1 MGRHHSSMGLR
12 YCSVPAHFWCTDH
25 VPLSGNRG
33 STCTISAHASEH
45 FFEALERCCSGD
57 MLLPRFR
64 LYSRKLFF
72 AIVLS
77 GYVSKPGAGST
88 ADMQIAVL
96 GGSPVSSGVYLL
108 PTAIA
113 LSITSI
119 LTGIAIR
126 KTGQYRPIIWLGMG
140 LMALGTGLFINLN
153 AHSSW
158 YETRI
163 ANQRCDETD
172 EQQGKDYNFS
182 GNSRS
187 WRRAKFS
194 GLFLSRIHQCKC

>member
-1 MGRHHSSMGLR
+1 
-12 YCSVPAHFWCTDH
+12 VP
-25 VPLSGNRG
+25 RG
-33 STCTISAHASEH
+33 SIHS
-45 FFEALERCCSGD
+45 F
-57 MLLPRFR
+57 LLFSPT
-64 LYSRKLFF
+64 LF
-72 AIVLS
+72 S
-77 GYVSKPGAGST
+77 GYVLKPGISST
-88 ADMQIAVL
+88 ADTQIAVL
-96 GGSPVSSGVYLL
+96 GKSPVWSGLCLL

-158 YETRI
+158 YETRT

-172 EQQGKDYNFS
+172 EQQGQDYNFP
-182 GNSRS
+182 GNSRR

-194 GLFLSRIHQCKC
+194 GLFLSPIHQCKC